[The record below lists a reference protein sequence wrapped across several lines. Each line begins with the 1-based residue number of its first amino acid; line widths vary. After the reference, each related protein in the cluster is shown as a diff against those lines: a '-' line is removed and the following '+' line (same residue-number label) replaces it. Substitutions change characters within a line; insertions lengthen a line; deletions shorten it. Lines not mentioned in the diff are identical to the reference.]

1 MCSPSSPKADTAK
14 KQPLRI
20 LLSRNQLDELMIGGG
35 GGAGSG
41 GGGGSRY
48 SAPTTSGGSGGDA
61 FAGLRIA

>member
-35 GGAGSG
+35 GGGSS
-41 GGGGSRY
+41 GGGGSR
-48 SAPTTSGGSGGDA
+48 SSSPTTSGGSGGDA

>member
-1 MCSPSSPKADTAK
+1 MCSPSSPKADATK

-35 GGAGSG
+35 GGGSS
-41 GGGGSRY
+41 GGGGSR
-48 SAPTTSGGSGGDA
+48 SSSPTTSGGSGGDA